1 MKQMNEEE
9 AYKNYMA
16 DSLFYSAQQKRI
28 TSRFYDLLNKKVET
42 RSGDEIVEDVI
53 KRAGI
58 RIEKEKQNGQDS
70 EFICK

>member
-1 MKQMNEEE
+1 MNEEE

-53 KRAGI
+53 
-58 RIEKEKQNGQDS
+58 S
-70 EFICK
+70 

>member
-1 MKQMNEEE
+1 MNEEE

-28 TSRFYDLLNKKVET
+28 TSRFNDLLNKKVET
-42 RSGDEIVEDVI
+42 RSGDEIAEDVI

-58 RIEKEKQNGQDS
+58 RIEKEK
-70 EFICK
+70 

>member
-1 MKQMNEEE
+1 MNEEE

-28 TSRFYDLLNKKVET
+28 TSRFYDLLNNKVET

-53 KRAGI
+53 RRAGI
-58 RIEKEKQNGQDS
+58 RIEKEK
-70 EFICK
+70 